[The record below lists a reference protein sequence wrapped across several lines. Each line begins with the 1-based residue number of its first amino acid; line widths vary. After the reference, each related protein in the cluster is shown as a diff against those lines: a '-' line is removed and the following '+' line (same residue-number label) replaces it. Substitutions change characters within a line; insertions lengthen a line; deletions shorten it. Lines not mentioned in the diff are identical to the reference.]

1 MEEKKWKQI
10 LQVDHL
16 KNARQEDYN
25 SKLITPACSSAI
37 GLQALVLW
45 VKSRGL
51 LSFSCGGLG
60 RMDQKN

>member
-1 MEEKKWKQI
+1 METDLAGRSSKECKTGG
-10 LQVDHL
+10 L
-16 KNARQEDYN
+16 N
-25 SKLITPACSSAI
+25 SKPITPACSSAI

-51 LSFSCGGLG
+51 LSFSCVGLG